1 MSIINH
7 QIKLAARPV
16 GLPKESDWVRAEA
29 PIPSPGTGEV
39 LTKTHYMSVDPA
51 MRGWMN
57 DRPSYVPPVGI
68 GEVMRALTVGEVIE
82 SNNDGFAV
90 GDFVAGIQGV
100 QEYALSDGSD
110 LMKADL
116 LLAPAPAWLNS
127 LGIAGLTAYCGLI
140 EVGQPQAGETVVV
153 SGAAGAVGAHA
164 GQIAKIK
171 GCRVVGIAGGPEKC
185 AWIKD
190 TLGFD
195 AAIDYHAEDVP
206 TALAAACP
214 DGIDVVFENVGGD
227 LLDLH
232 AALGRRHEGRP
243 AGLAVDQHAEI
254 ELARDI
260 AAVLDVDPLDLT
272 PGRSGLMGDQV
283 HADHV
288 LGCRLDGLER
298 LDDLDATALA
308 APAGVDLGLDHPH
321 RTAEPLGDGDGLL
334 RGIGDAAVRHR
345 HSVFRQQRL
354 GLIFMNVHC
363 NLAFRLG

>member
-1 MSIINH
+1 VSNINH

-16 GLPKESDWVRAEA
+16 GLPKESDWERAEA
-29 PIPSPGTGEV
+29 PIPSPGPGEV

-116 LLAPAPAWLNS
+116 SLAPAPAWLNS

-171 GCRVVGIAGGPEKC
+171 GCRVVGIAGGAEKC
-185 AWIKD
+185 AYLTD
-190 TLGFD
+190 QLGFD
-195 AAIDYHAEDVP
+195 AAVDYKAGP
-206 TALAAACP
+206 IGAGLKQACP
-214 DGIDVVFENVGGD
+214 DGIDVFFDNVGGEI
-227 LLDLH
+227 LD
-232 AALGRRHEGRP
+232 
-243 AGLAVDQHAEI
+243 AV
-254 ELARDI
+254 LARINRFGRLALCGAISQYNLTDTPYGLRNVI
-260 AAVLDVDPLDLT
+260 VLVP
-272 PGRSGLMGDQV
+272 RSVRMQGFIYFNYRDQWPSM
-283 HADHV
+283 
-288 LGCRLDGLER
+288 LE
-298 LDDLDATALA
+298 DLA
-308 APAGVDLGLDHPH
+308 AWRADGRIAVPDDIVDGGIQAFPD
-321 RTAEPLGDGDGLL
+321 TLL
-334 RGIGDAAVRHR
+334 RL
-345 HSVFRQQRL
+345 FRGENL
-354 GLIFMNVHC
+354 GKLMIKV
-363 NLAFRLG
+363 AG